1 MTDLVALR
9 ARLEAAVRR
18 SCPPPLANDAD
29 DIVQE
34 AMLRVLRADVEQV
47 NQRYLHRVA
56 TCATIDA
63 LRRRRTARLELVADE
78 DPPDPAA
85 LSDPARELG
94 ARRLGHSIRECLG
107 AQPDDRRR
115 SLELYLLGHSVSE
128 LADLLGIGTKNA
140 DNLIYR
146 GLKVLRACLG
156 AKGYAP

>member
-1 MTDLVALR
+1 MTDLAELR
-9 ARLEAAVRR
+9 ARLVSAVRR
-18 SCPPPLANDAD
+18 ACPAPMANDAD

-34 AMLRVLRADVEQV
+34 AMLRVLRADVDQV

-63 LRRRRTARLELVADE
+63 LRRRRSARLELVAD
-78 DPPDPAA
+78 DPPEPVTTTDPAGA
-85 LSDPARELG
+85 LSDRQLG
-94 ARRLGHSIRECLG
+94 RSIQDCLG

-115 SLELYLLGHSVSE
+115 SLELYLLGHTVPE
-128 LADLLGIGTKNA
+128 LATILGVGAKNA

-156 AKGYAP
+156 AKGYGP

>member
-1 MTDLVALR
+1 MTDLAALR
-9 ARLEAAVRR
+9 ARLETAVRR
-18 SCPPPLANDAD
+18 VCPQPLANDAD

-34 AMLRVLRADVEQV
+34 AMLRVLRADVSQV

-63 LRRRRTARLELVADE
+63 LRRRRSALLELVADE

-85 LSDPARELG
+85 PSDPDGELAARHLG
-94 ARRLGHSIRECLG
+94 RSIRECLD

-115 SLELYLLGHSVSE
+115 SLELYLLGHSVPE
-128 LADLLGIGTKNA
+128 LAVLLSIGAKNA